1 MAGATTARI
10 IVLILAAAMS
20 WWVYV
25 PVHELLHALGCVL
38 GGGEV
43 TRLELSPLYGAALLQ
58 QWLSFIAVGSD
69 YAGQLTGFD
78 THGSDAVYLL
88 TDLLP
93 FVLTVV
99 LGVPLLKSAVE
110 ASTTWRAALRLG
122 LGLPI
127 GYAPFI
133 SLTGDYYEMG
143 AILVSRGAAY
153 VQPALAPARWRSDD
167 LLRLGETLLRQ
178 DNPRLL
184 TDALGMGVAFALGT
198 VLAFATYALGA
209 AWYRTTQRL
218 TGAAAAAGPSARPAA

>member
-1 MAGATTARI
+1 MAAATTARI

-20 WWVYV
+20 WWLYV
-25 PVHELLHALGCVL
+25 PVHELRHALGCVL
-38 GGGEV
+38 GGGEI
-43 TRLELSPLYGAALLQ
+43 TRLELSPLYGAALLR
-58 QWLSFIAVGSD
+58 QWLSFIVVGSD
-69 YAGQLTGFD
+69 YAGQLIGFD

-110 ASTTWRAALRLG
+110 ASAGWRAALG

-133 SLTGDYYEMG
+133 SLNGDYYEMG

-167 LLRLGETLLRQ
+167 LLRQ

-184 TDALGMGVAFALGT
+184 TDALGMGTAFALGT